1 MAASGKSVHGELEEG
16 AGNSAHKLLSQ
27 TGVVAQPELRENL
40 GVSGKGTLPA
50 CHLHTPTF
58 GVPHVQPE
66 DPNSTKNSF
75 FLKRFVLHLGKLVI
89 GRGTI
94 FIPVDL

>member
-75 FLKRFVLHLGKLVI
+75 FFKTFCTAFRKISYWKGNHLY
-89 GRGTI
+89 
-94 FIPVDL
+94 PC